1 MRHALFALLSL
12 CSLGAVADDNWKPF
26 PHDQS
31 AYDYSGDKLRQAW
44 PQLTRGFGTQ
54 YPYPDANWVVKMA
67 KENPQAVQMTVA
79 AGSGFSGKPEEAEA
93 YAAKLQDVWRSMFR
107 GDFAKAKA
115 DGLKLGVG
123 GQVPAMFAQV

>member
-67 KENPQAVQMTVA
+67 KENPQAV
-79 AGSGFSGKPEEAEA
+79 
-93 YAAKLQDVWRSMFR
+93 
-107 GDFAKAKA
+107 
-115 DGLKLGVG
+115 
-123 GQVPAMFAQV
+123 

>member
-44 PQLTRGFGTQ
+44 RSL
-54 YPYPDANWVVKMA
+54 
-67 KENPQAVQMTVA
+67 
-79 AGSGFSGKPEEAEA
+79 SPE
-93 YAAKLQDVWRSMFR
+93 
-107 GDFAKAKA
+107 
-115 DGLKLGVG
+115 
-123 GQVPAMFAQV
+123 